1 MKAAKSEV
9 LNPIA
14 ILSKLK
20 KQIPETLSS
29 AWDYCNIWSA
39 MPTADQSTVHSEH
52 PDVVLVCWQRQE
64 DPSFCW
70 NYVQL
75 RFFYGTNVLM
85 LFSYPK
91 LWTMYI
97 YSEKILDQLTNV
109 KGALNPRKK
118 GLQFMMYE
126 FGEFASSHMG
136 SSISWL
142 EKFIRRHVYILS
154 RWKFFSVDM
163 RN

>member
-1 MKAAKSEV
+1 VVCFSTIHESRAIPQGYIRTCSHLTRCRLLQNKRWKRPS

-20 KQIPETLSS
+20 KQIPETLST

-109 KGALNPRKK
+109 KGA
-118 GLQFMMYE
+118 
-126 FGEFASSHMG
+126 
-136 SSISWL
+136 
-142 EKFIRRHVYILS
+142 
-154 RWKFFSVDM
+154 
-163 RN
+163 